1 MGFIL
6 RYKAFSSNNLLVI
19 DFASR
24 LFFMQLKKFLKICLT
39 KVGDLSIMNP

>member
-24 LFFMQLKKFLKICLT
+24 LFFMQLEKFFENMFDK
-39 KVGDLSIMNP
+39 GGRS